1 MTLSCKY
8 HLNRSADPVKV
19 LDYAGFDPG
28 GTEDVFA
35 FHRFLPGYEPTPLIN
50 LPTLAQ
56 GFGLGELWVKDEA
69 HRFGT
74 KAFKALGA
82 SYAIHRYLQE
92 NPGEY
97 IFCTATDGN
106 HGMAVAWSARIF
118 GRRAE
123 VFMPRGTVPARIRR
137 IEDQGARVTIVDGDY
152 DETVRTAAGEAAKHG
167 WVLIQDT
174 SWEDYSK
181 IPALIMA
188 GYLTMFHEIE
198 GSVFP
203 PGEPK
208 VDVVFLQAGVGSW
221 AASAVSYLA
230 KRYGERM
237 PKIVC
242 VEPLAAGCCLESAR
256 RGKLSTLKGTQDSIM
271 AGLNCGTPSLLAWP
285 ILASGVDLFLAI
297 PDAYAV
303 EAMRTYYHPK
313 GDDPRMVSGESGA
326 AGLGALLALVKAPE
340 LEQPREELGL
350 GGESR
355 VLLFNTEGD
364 TDPVG
369 FTQLVEGDKGEE

>member
-1 MTLSCKY
+1 MTLSFKY
-8 HLNRSADPVKV
+8 HLNRNAGPVNV
-19 LDYAGFDPG
+19 PNYAGFDPG
-28 GTEDVFA
+28 GTEDAFS
-35 FHRFLPGYEPTPLIN
+35 FHRSLPGYEPTPLIN
-50 LPTLAQ
+50 LPMLAQ
-56 GFGLGELWVKDEA
+56 DFGICELWVKDEA

-92 NPGEY
+92 NPGEHV
-97 IFCTATDGN
+97 FCTATDGN

-118 GRRAE
+118 EKRAE
-123 VFMPRGTVPARIRR
+123 VFMPRGTVPVRIRR

-152 DETVRTAAGEAAKHG
+152 DETVRTAADEAKKHG

-174 SWEDYSK
+174 SWEGYSK

-188 GYLTMFHEIE
+188 GYLTMFHEME
-198 GSVFP
+198 GELFP
-203 PGEPK
+203 PDAPG

-221 AASAVSYLA
+221 AASAVLYLA
-230 KRYGERM
+230 KRYAEWM
-237 PKIVC
+237 PKVVC
-242 VEPLAAGCCLESAR
+242 VEPLGAGCCLESAR
-256 RGKLSTLKGTQDSIM
+256 MGALSTTEGSTNSIM

-285 ILASGVDLFLAI
+285 ILAAGVDLFLAI
-297 PDAYAV
+297 PDAFAV

-313 GDDPRMVSGESGA
+313 GADTRTVSGESGA

-355 VLLFNTEGD
+355 ILLFNTEGD
-364 TDPVG
+364 TDPVSFRRIVG
-369 FTQLVEGDKGEE
+369 EGN